1 MDYWSWE
8 KIFSTVGS
16 EDDDSLEDG
25 RGREEK
31 EEEDSLEKEDS
42 DAHPYP

>member
-1 MDYWSWE
+1 MNYWSWE

-25 RGREEK
+25 RRCEEK

>member
-1 MDYWSWE
+1 M
-8 KIFSTVGS
+8 VGS
-16 EDDDSLEDG
+16 GNDDSLEDG